1 MQRILALVFFLAAL
15 ISMPFLGMLYS
26 PSIPF
31 KPNFQAISDFV
42 ARQEAFIVFMI
53 PKIDFSNAQ
62 TLEVRA
68 QIQSIIQLWQTNG
81 KLSYSQRSW
90 LHEIADVYK
99 MPQFNINQPAD
110 INELL
115 SRVDEVPS
123 SLVLAQAANESGW
136 GTSHFAVAADNFFGQ
151 HCNIQGCGI
160 VPSGRPAGK
169 TYEVQKF
176 KNVQSAIDNYI
187 YNLNTNPSY
196 ATFRAVR
203 AQLRA
208 SGQPITGFRL
218 APYLI
223 NYSVLGEQYTLI
235 ISDIIINHNLMQYDS
250 IST

>member
-1 MQRILALVFFLAAL
+1 MQRIFIVCVALAAF
-15 ISMPFLGMLYS
+15 IFMPFLGMFYS

-31 KPNFQAISDFV
+31 KPNFPAITDFV

-53 PKIDFSNAQ
+53 PKIDFANAQ
-62 TLEVRA
+62 TLQIRT
-68 QIQSIIQLWQTNG
+68 QIQNIIHLWQENG

-99 MPQFNINQPAD
+99 IPDFNINRPAD

-115 SRVDEVPS
+115 SRVDAVPS

-136 GTSHFAVAADNFFGQ
+136 GTSRFALLADNFFGQ
-151 HCNIQGCGI
+151 HCNIPGCGI

-176 KNVQSAIDNYI
+176 KNVQSAINDYI
-187 YNLNTNPSY
+187 YNLNTNPAY
-196 ATFRAVR
+196 ANFRVMR
-203 AQLRA
+203 ASLRA
-208 SGQPITGFRL
+208 AGQPVTGYRL

-223 NYSVLGEQYTLI
+223 SYSVLGKQYTLI